1 MACSVL
7 VLLCSS
13 SLFFPVVDVV
23 HSKWREERVLNR
35 VEGIEQ
41 VPPIRKGTEWGMG
54 LESRLNPID
63 RQRRASKWRLLV
75 RVGAIDKIRLF
86 K

>member
-1 MACSVL
+1 MSLSFC
-7 VLLCSS
+7 VLL
-13 SLFFPVVDVV
+13 LFF
-23 HSKWREERVLNR
+23 SRLLMLFIQNGEQRVLNR

-75 RVGAIDKIRLF
+75 RVGAIDKTRLL